1 MMELICIAFAVYIS
15 TAVITSSS
23 LFYKFREWFKA
34 KTPYLKLSDK
44 HPHYIECRL
53 CVSFAV
59 SVLMCG
65 LYNLSLVYLLP
76 LYGLSYFICT
86 QER

>member
-1 MMELICIAFAVYIS
+1 MNILLAAFAVYIT

-23 LFYKFREWFKA
+23 LLYKFRNWFKR
-34 KTPYLKLSDK
+34 KTPYLKLSDI

-59 SVLMCG
+59 SVGMCL
-65 LYNLSLVYLLP
+65 LYGIPLEGLLP
-76 LYGLSYFICT
+76 VYGISYFICT

>member
-23 LFYKFREWFKA
+23 LFYKFREWFKT

-53 CVSFAV
+53 CVDFAV
-59 SVLMCG
+59 SVVMCFAFG
-65 LYNLSLVYLLP
+65 LSINYLLP
-76 LYGLSYFICT
+76 LYGISYFICT